1 MGKGQCIGL
10 VCTIAKN
17 RKGMSIYLSIV
28 LAYGAVSE
36 REEAARIE

>member
-1 MGKGQCIGL
+1 MGKGQCLGE
-10 VCTIAKN
+10 KG
-17 RKGMSIYLSIV
+17 KGMSIYMSIV